1 MEACRKKVKEV
12 HVSCPSKVTE
22 RYFRLDENGV
32 VAVTVSCA
40 SAACPK

>member
-12 HVSCPSKVTE
+12 HVPCPSEVTK
-22 RYFRLDENGV
+22 RHFRWDENGV
-32 VAVTVSCA
+32 VAVTVSFA